1 MKLFSFG
8 RKSPPETDKL
18 FRARRRPLPS
28 AGEMSKPSGYDFFD
42 GDARD
47 PLYDE
52 MLRDPQ
58 VAACV
63 AVKKSA
69 ILSGGWE
76 ITPGGTDPEDE
87 AAADFARFA
96 LSDMEGSVVGMLE
109 NVLDATVK
117 GWSLAEMNY
126 KIIEGGPYD
135 GFCSLASVKSRDPAR
150 FTFIFDDKKGKKVLR
165 DLEGKEYPREKF
177 VIYVNMPRYDS
188 PHGRSD
194 LAAARGAYRSKRA
207 LMHFMNMYF
216 EKYGSPTAK
225 GTYKRSLPA
234 ASRDEFM
241 EVLRNLHSQSAIVI
255 PEDISL
261 ELMQTP
267 RGGEEGLL
275 AAIRFYDKQIAK
287 SILFQTLITDE
298 GANTGSY
305 ALAKVHLEVMSQT
318 MAKLRRDMEETVMRE
333 QVLRPLTEY
342 NFRSAACPVFTLK
355 KEAT

>member
-1 MKLFSFG
+1 MNLFSFG
-8 RKSPPETDKL
+8 KKSPPGKL
-18 FRARRRPLPS
+18 FRTGKRPLPPM
-28 AGEMSKPSGYDFFD
+28 GEATKTGGYDCYD
-42 GDARD
+42 RDARN

-63 AVKKSA
+63 AVKKSSL
-69 ILSGGWE
+69 LSGGYD
-76 ITPGGTDPEDE
+76 ISPGGGSPEDKE
-87 AAADFARFA
+87 AAEFARFA
-96 LSDMEGSVVGMLE
+96 LADMEGSVVGMLE
-109 NVLDATVK
+109 NVLDAVVK
-117 GWSLAEMNY
+117 GCSVAEINF
-126 KIIEGGPYD
+126 KLLERGPYE
-135 GFCSLASVKSRDPAR
+135 GFCSLKSVRSKDPAR
-150 FTFIFDDKKGKKVLR
+150 FSFVFDDRGNIKALKDG
-165 DLEGKEYPREKF
+165 EGKEYPREKF
-177 VIYVNMPRYDS
+177 LIYTNMPRYDS
-188 PHGRSD
+188 PYGRSD

-225 GTYKRSLPA
+225 GTYRRSLPA

-241 EVLRNLHSQSAIVI
+241 EVLKNLQSQSAIVI

-275 AAIRFYDKQIAK
+275 SAIRFYDKQIAK
-287 SILFQTLITDE
+287 AILFQTLITDE

-305 ALAKVHLEVMSQT
+305 ALAKVHLEVMDKT

-333 QVLRPLTEY
+333 QILRPLTEI
-342 NFRSAACPVFTLK
+342 NFRSAACPLFTLK
-355 KEAT
+355 KEEVS